1 MTNKLS
7 NAAAEQLLIGS
18 CIKYPDALETVV
30 ERIAASDFADER
42 AGTIYAAI
50 CRTTLANKSGSVSL
64 IEELREAGELDAIG
78 GDRAIAYLEG
88 KARKSLD
95 IVKEA
100 AETIVSLAKKRD
112 QVAAAKRIAH
122 TIADGGGDVAADI
135 DALTS
140 NNVEKDG
147 WTNLSPVLTAI
158 MNGTHRR
165 VEPTLLQREDGE
177 SLFYENRL
185 NFVAAP
191 PESMKSW
198 LAKLTCVQLMEKG
211 RACVYVDFEESDA
224 TNCTERL
231 VSIALGRGHAMDIIR
246 KWIEGTNGEPTTRL
260 FYYRAS
266 TSGFNSADRAQVLR
280 IVRSRQVPFVV
291 IDGVAAAMASHT
303 PALDENAARDVS
315 LWLAGNVWPLL
326 SAGAGV
332 LCVDHTP
339 KNTNNAG
346 PTSFA
351 SRSMRGSG
359 AKLAAVN
366 GSTVMA
372 EVREPGSAWTTGIVD
387 LYVSKDRPGRVKV
400 QTRSGKRLVG
410 ILVSKP
416 QPANEVGI
424 ECTSLTILSPEQA
437 AEISAEKRWDLIAA
451 EQITKLLNEVGKP
464 TPKTEIKDLLNERRR
479 GGGGKGWKGETLVKA
494 MSFLIDYGYVVIERD
509 GRSETLG
516 LVKRYRADFGVL
528 HADDANTTTGGDP
541 F

>member
-1 MTNKLS
+1 MTTKLS

-50 CRTTLANKSGSVSL
+50 CRITLANKSGSVSL
-64 IEELREAGELDAIG
+64 IEELREAGELDSVG

-95 IVKEA
+95 LVKEA
-100 AETIVSLAKKRD
+100 AETVVSLAKKRD
-112 QVAAAKRIAH
+112 QVAAAKRIAQ
-122 TIADGGGDVAADI
+122 TIADGGDVAADL
-135 DALTS
+135 DTLTA
-140 NNVEKDG
+140 NHAEKDG
-147 WTNLSPVLTAI
+147 WTNLAPVLSAI
-158 MNGTHRR
+158 INGTHRR

-211 RACVYVDFEESDA
+211 RTCVYVDFEEADA

-231 VSIALGRGHAMDIIR
+231 VSIALGRGHDMETIR
-246 KWIEGTNGEPTTRL
+246 RWLEGVDGDPATRL

-266 TSGFNSADRAQVLR
+266 TTGFDAADRAQVLR

-303 PALDENAARDVS
+303 PALDENASRDVA
-315 LWLAGNVWPLL
+315 LWLAGNVWPLV

-351 SRSMRGSG
+351 GRSMRGSG

-366 GSTVMA
+366 GSTIMA

-387 LYVSKDRPGRVKV
+387 LFVSKDRPGRVKV

-416 QPANEVGI
+416 QPADEAGI

-437 AEISAEKRWDLIAA
+437 AEVAAEKRWDLIAA
-451 EQITKLLNEVGKP
+451 EQITKLLNELGKP
-464 TPKTEIKDLLNERRR
+464 TAKTELKDMLNDRRR
-479 GGGGKGWKGETLVKA
+479 ANGGKGWKGETLVKA
-494 MSFLIDYGYVVIERD
+494 MSFLIDYGYVVGERD

-516 LVKRYRADFGVL
+516 LVKRYRADWGML
-528 HADDANTTTGGDP
+528 HADDANTPTGGEP